1 MHFALTD
8 EQRALDSTVREYLS
22 ERFDLARVRGVVEDP
37 AGDGHPPLLWTAAA
51 EGGWLAA
58 TVPEEHDG
66 LGLGL
71 LDATVVATAL
81 GAGLAPGPWRETV
94 LAAEAVR
101 LAGGDGQRADL
112 LGRLAAGDAVGTV
125 ALSGPGGVP
134 DATALGVAEQ
144 DGRLSGRASAVPYA
158 HVADV
163 LVVAATDA
171 GGGVGLHL
179 VDPADADVVRLDAL
193 DGTTRLCD
201 VVLDDVPARRLER
214 GGADAYVA
222 VARRGAVLTA
232 ADLAGLARESLR
244 RTVAYVGER
253 EQFGRPVGS
262 FQALQHHLADLHV
275 AVTMAEHAVRYAAH
289 ATDADLHDAV
299 LMASVAKAKASDAAR
314 DTTAAMI
321 QYHGG
326 IGYTWEHEAHL
337 FFKRAKRE
345 EYEFGD
351 APWHREVVAR
361 LVVDRPGVDVA
372 DVGSGPSL
380 GESVQA
386 TGVSAGAAVA

>member
-8 EQRALDSTVREYLS
+8 EQRALDSTVRDYLA
-22 ERFDLARVRGVVEDP
+22 ERFDLSRVRQVVEDP
-37 AGDGHPPLLWTAAA
+37 AGDGHPPVLWTAAA

-71 LDATVVATAL
+71 LDACVVATAL
-81 GAGLAPGPWRETV
+81 GAGLAPGPWRDTV

-112 LGRLAAGDAVGTV
+112 LPGLAAGDTVGTV
-125 ALSGPGGVP
+125 AVAGGGVP
-134 DATALGVAEQ
+134 DPAAVEVREQ
-144 DGRLSGRASAVPYA
+144 GGRLSGRASAVPHA

-163 LVVAATDA
+163 LVVVA
-171 GGGVGLHL
+171 GGADGGAALHL
-179 VDPADADVVRLDAL
+179 VDPGDVTVTRLDAL

-201 VVLDDVPARRLER
+201 VALDDAPARRLER
-214 GGADAYVA
+214 SSGDA
-222 VARRGAVLTA
+222 VAALLRAGAVLTA
-232 ADLAGLARESLR
+232 ADLAGVARESLR

-289 ATDADLHDAV
+289 AADAALHDAV
-299 LMASVAKAKASDAAR
+299 LMASVAKAKATDAAR

-351 APWHREVVAR
+351 AAWHREVVAR

-372 DVGSGPSL
+372 DVGQEPAL

-386 TGVSAGAAVA
+386 TGVSAAAAGA